1 MTIHSLYGK
10 LFGVDTLSGQPY
22 ANGRPVG
29 VFPAGMGRGKT
40 FYLDSN
46 VAAADGTSPDT
57 AVGTLAAAIA
67 KCTANQGDT
76 IIVMPLHAENVATAA
91 AIAISVA
98 GISIIG
104 LGYGNQR
111 PKFTLTAAASTITVT
126 AAGVYIENI
135 VFSANF
141 LNITSC
147 LVVTAADCWLNR
159 CTFKNTAASKN
170 FLNPI
175 NCTTTTT
182 GTVDGLRVISCRW
195 LNGAETVG
203 YAMIATLGTADSWW
217 IADNF
222 MVSSCATS
230 NSVGAEPCLVYV
242 ATGKILTNTQISW
255 NKVYNLMTAHELFIS
270 NDGTT
275 NTGIIENNYVGHA
288 DVTGAHDPGW
298 DGGGWRLF
306 GNLSVSVDNLQGVVV
321 PAIDVNL

>member
-1 MTIHSLYGK
+1 MAYHSIYGK
-10 LFGVDTLSGQPY
+10 LFGVDTLSGTPLVQ
-22 ANGRPVG
+22 GRPVG
-29 VFPAGMGRGKT
+29 VFPVGMGRGNT
-40 FYLDSN
+40 FYVDSN
-46 VAAADGTSPDT
+46 VGASDGTSPGT

-67 KCTANQGDT
+67 KCTANQGDV
-76 IIVMPLHAENVATAA
+76 IVVMPLHVENVAGAA
-91 AIAISVA
+91 AIAINVA

-111 PKFTLTAAASTITVT
+111 PKFTLTAAAATITVS
-126 AAGVYIENI
+126 AAGVYIENCI
-135 VFSANF
+135 FSANF

-147 LVVTAADCWLNR
+147 FVVTAVDFWLNR

-175 NCTTTTT
+175 NCTTVTT
-182 GTVDGLRVISCRW
+182 GTVDGLRVVSCRW

-203 YAMIATLGTADSWW
+203 YAMIATLGTADSWI

-230 NSVGAEPCLVYV
+230 NSVGTEPCLIYV
-242 ATGKILTNTQISW
+242 STGKILTNTQISW
-255 NKVYNLMTAHELFIS
+255 NKVYNKMTADELFIS

-288 DVTGAHDPGW
+288 DVTGTHDPGW
-298 DGGGWRLF
+298 DAGGWRLF
-306 GNLSVSVDNLQGVVV
+306 ANLSTSVDNLQGL
-321 PAIDVNL
+321 AIPTTDVNL